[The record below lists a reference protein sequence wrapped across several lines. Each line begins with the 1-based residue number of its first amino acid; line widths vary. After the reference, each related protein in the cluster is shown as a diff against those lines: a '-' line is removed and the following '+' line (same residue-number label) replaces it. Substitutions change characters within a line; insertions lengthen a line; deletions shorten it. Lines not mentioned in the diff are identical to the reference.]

1 MYILFDYDIT
11 GEGGILMAQKMTS
24 YFEDFL
30 KEIRLTSNQVNE
42 LQQAHTTLRNR
53 LVADEDLSKYIETT
67 FLQGSYKR
75 STAVRPKNGN
85 RSDVDIVVVTKFD
98 KDEYDPDEVL
108 DVFKPFL
115 EKYYAGKYRKQGRSW
130 GIEMSHVDLDLV
142 PTASVSLAESG
153 LLENKMISSNDD
165 IYTLYESKIENI
177 NGYNWNSHF
186 DSFFEAAEDA
196 EWRNEPLYIPDR
208 EAMIWDKTH
217 PLEQIRWTQEKNKK
231 CNGHYINVVK
241 CIKWWRKE
249 KYPDVKHPK
258 SYPLEH
264 FIGDCC
270 PDGIQSVA
278 EGITLAL
285 EKIVSDYPTKP
296 YLADR
301 GVAEHDV
308 FARLSDSDYQSFYE
322 TVCEAAV
329 IARNAFDADS
339 VQESAEFWRQLF
351 GNKFPEP
358 PQTKDTIFKERKSDS
373 RDIPGGR
380 FA

>member
-1 MYILFDYDIT
+1 
-11 GEGGILMAQKMTS
+11 MAQKMTS

-30 KEIRLTSNQVNE
+30 KEIRLTNNQVNE
-42 LQQAHTTLRNR
+42 LQQAHTTLRSR
-53 LVADEDLSKYIETT
+53 LVADEELSKYMETT

-98 KDEYDPDEVL
+98 KDEYSPDEVL
-108 DVFKPFL
+108 DVFEPFL

-142 PTASVSLAESG
+142 PTASVSLAETG

-177 NGYNWNSHF
+177 NGYSWNCHF
-186 DSFFEAAEDA
+186 DNFFEAAEDA

-217 PLEQIRWTQEKNKK
+217 PLEQIRWTQEKNKN

-285 EKIVSDYPTKP
+285 EKIVTDYPTKP

-301 GVAEHDV
+301 GVPEHDV
-308 FARLSDSDYQSFYE
+308 FARLSDSDYLLFYE
-322 TVCEAAV
+322 AVCGAAV

-339 VQESAEFWRQLF
+339 VQESAKFWRELF

-358 PQTKDTIFKERKSDS
+358 PQPKDTIFTERKGDS